1 MERVKVGVLG
11 AGSMGEVHV
20 KNLIQIPEAEIK
32 AICDVSRPRA
42 EALSRLCKAKV
53 YTDFN
58 EMLEKEE
65 LEVLYIL
72 LPPFAQNGQF
82 EQAAEKG
89 IHIFIE
95 KPIAIASDRGKSM
108 VDAAKKA
115 KIKSHVG
122 FHMRYGT
129 AIQKLKEM
137 IDDGSAGRPVLFNGR
152 YQCNSLHVDWWR
164 DVNLCGGQIFEQ
176 AIHVYDICR
185 YMFGH
190 PKAVASFMGNVCHAD
205 VRGYTVEDV
214 SASVS
219 TFTTGA
225 QAAITANN
233 CSVPNRWDALF
244 DMIYQNVSVFF
255 KSQDEAEFHFLED
268 GEERVEYFNEP
279 IDHKLEED
287 RDFIRR
293 VKEDLPSFCPVDE
306 GLRSLLYVEAS
317 LHSAKMD
324 GQKMRVEIY

>member
-1 MERVKVGVLG
+1 MKRVKVGVLG

-20 KNLIQIPEAEIK
+20 KNLIQIPGAEIK

-108 VDAAKKA
+108 VDAARKA

-152 YQCNSLHVDWWR
+152 KR
-164 DVNLCGGQIFEQ
+164 E
-176 AIHVYDICR
+176 
-185 YMFGH
+185 
-190 PKAVASFMGNVCHAD
+190 
-205 VRGYTVEDV
+205 
-214 SASVS
+214 
-219 TFTTGA
+219 
-225 QAAITANN
+225 
-233 CSVPNRWDALF
+233 
-244 DMIYQNVSVFF
+244 
-255 KSQDEAEFHFLED
+255 
-268 GEERVEYFNEP
+268 
-279 IDHKLEED
+279 
-287 RDFIRR
+287 
-293 VKEDLPSFCPVDE
+293 
-306 GLRSLLYVEAS
+306 
-317 LHSAKMD
+317 
-324 GQKMRVEIY
+324 

>member
-20 KNLIQIPEAEIK
+20 KNLIQIPGAEIK
-32 AICDVSRPRA
+32 AICDVSRSRA
-42 EALSRLCKAKV
+42 EALSRLCEAKV

-108 VDAAKKA
+108 VDAARKA

-129 AIQKLKEM
+129 AIQKISGHRQRASIKTQLYHLQ
-137 IDDGSAGRPVLFNGR
+137 RVLLGIIRKRKAKWQHVPTWSQNTI
-152 YQCNSLHVDWWR
+152 LH
-164 DVNLCGGQIFEQ
+164 
-176 AIHVYDICR
+176 
-185 YMFGH
+185 
-190 PKAVASFMGNVCHAD
+190 
-205 VRGYTVEDV
+205 
-214 SASVS
+214 
-219 TFTTGA
+219 
-225 QAAITANN
+225 
-233 CSVPNRWDALF
+233 
-244 DMIYQNVSVFF
+244 
-255 KSQDEAEFHFLED
+255 
-268 GEERVEYFNEP
+268 
-279 IDHKLEED
+279 
-287 RDFIRR
+287 
-293 VKEDLPSFCPVDE
+293 
-306 GLRSLLYVEAS
+306 
-317 LHSAKMD
+317 
-324 GQKMRVEIY
+324 